1 MSAGRS
7 RSPRSGGKARSP
19 KKPKRAKGEFHAPKR
34 RIAPSKESS
43 KEDARKRLVESL
55 EHLGHQKLSTE
66 PGGYDLQSWLK
77 SLKRSLDDF
86 EEKVGKTALTREL
99 HDKGNEIGAEFSKYA
114 DSSQVDSEIEAVR
127 KEEGEIR
134 ARLKE
139 EEERISSRLSAIGG
153 EKTSKS
159 LDLEEERK
167 KLHQMEE
174 ERKSVSFFSKL
185 MGRSGPSTEPQQKK
199 VRELEGAL
207 KMLEEETLNL
217 QTVRRS
223 IEGAKD
229 AAGGIYEDLWKRLGD
244 IESKLVELDAAREVK
259 LQLKEEREK
268 AAEELRKLAGGL
280 KLEEP
285 EEA

>member
-1 MSAGRS
+1 MSASRS
-7 RSPRSGGKARSP
+7 RSSRSGGKARSP

-34 RIAPSKESS
+34 RAAPSKESS

-66 PGGYDLQSWLK
+66 PGGYNLQSWLR
-77 SLKRSLDDF
+77 SLKRSLEDF

-99 HDKGNEIGAEFSKYA
+99 HDKGNEIDAEFSKYA
-114 DSSQVDSEIEAVR
+114 DSSHVDSEVEAVR

-139 EEERISSRLSAIGG
+139 EGERISSRLSAIGG

-167 KLHQMEE
+167 KLHRMEE

-199 VRELEGAL
+199 VKELEGAL

-229 AAGGIYEDLWKRLGD
+229 AAGGIYEDLWKRLDD
-244 IESKLVELDAAREVK
+244 IESKLVELDAAREAK

-268 AAEELRKLAGGL
+268 AAEELRKLAGEL

-285 EEA
+285 EES

>member
-99 HDKGNEIGAEFSKYA
+99 HDKGNEIGVEFSKYA